1 MEQSSFMEKN
11 NVREKLHAVALS
23 APKTSGVYLWKDK
36 AGTVIYVGKAK
47 SLKNRLSSYF
57 TSNRDIKTRIL
68 VSRAD
73 SIEYIQTENEYEAL
87 LLENTLIKK
96 HKPRY
101 NINLKDGKTYP
112 VLKLTNEEFPKLY
125 RTRNIKNDGSKYFGP
140 FPNVSAVDMFLALI
154 KHNYTLRQCKRLK
167 KRETPCLYFHI
178 GRCKAPCCGKISA
191 EEYGKDIEEIT
202 MLLEGEMGEV
212 SAALKE
218 KMKEAAEKKEFE
230 KAARL
235 RDGIQAVYA
244 LRGQNIVQDMDPE
257 SRDYIAWAF
266 EGTMVSIAVLKM
278 RNGRLVGRDLYRS
291 HSLKEEGEIL
301 SEFISAYYTSANE
314 VPPKIFIPQAA
325 DGNAL
330 IEKWL
335 NEELH
340 AKTRISIIPLEKE
353 NITAEETASSKI
365 ETAFGT
371 ATSEEI
377 EEAASKKIDYT
388 VKEPA
393 PLAVQ
398 EKRLNLSPAEIK
410 HHKAALKMAR
420 FNAKEDALRRLR
432 EQGDFAA
439 VEDLQKRL
447 NLPCLPQRIEGFD
460 IAHLGGTFTVAAL
473 ISFKEGNPDKKNYRI
488 FRLKN
493 TDGII
498 DDYASMRE
506 VIARR
511 YTRLVNE
518 GADLP
523 DLILIDGGIGQVNAA
538 SKIVNALDLGIP
550 VIGLAEK
557 NEEVY
562 FPHNSEPVI
571 LPRRSDALR
580 LLQRIRDEA
589 HRFSNTRN
597 NKLRRA
603 NKLKTEFE
611 GLPHI
616 GKKRAFS
623 LLKAFG
629 NMEGLKNTTAQAL
642 SETAKISLKQAEEV
656 LASVKGNSQN

>member
-1 MEQSSFMEKN
+1 MEKN

-68 VSRAD
+68 VFRAD

-580 LLQRIRDEA
+580 FLQRIRDEA

>member
-1 MEQSSFMEKN
+1 MAEITT
-11 NVREKLHAVALS
+11 REKLHTVALS

-68 VSRAD
+68 VSRAE

-112 VLKLTNEEFPKLY
+112 VLKLTNEEFPKVY

-202 MLLEGEMGEV
+202 LLLEGEMEDV
-212 SAALKE
+212 SATLKE

-266 EGTMVSIAVLKM
+266 EGAMVSIAVLKM

-325 DGNAL
+325 EGNAL

-353 NITAEETASSKI
+353 SLAAEETSTTDSL
-365 ETAFGT
+365 T
-371 ATSEEI
+371 EI
-377 EEAASKKIDYT
+377 EEAASKTIGYT
-388 VKEPA
+388 VQEPA
-393 PLAVQ
+393 PSAAQ
-398 EKRLNLSPAEIK
+398 EEKLNLSPAEIK

-420 FNAKEDALRRLR
+420 FNAKEDAMRRLR

-493 TDGII
+493 TDGVI

-511 YTRLVNE
+511 YTRLLNE

-611 GLPHI
+611 NLPHI
-616 GKKRAFS
+616 GKKRAHV

-629 NMEGLKNTTAQAL
+629 STENLKTATAQAL

-656 LASVKGNSQN
+656 LEAVKTTNNNN

>member
-1 MEQSSFMEKN
+1 MEEPLSIEKN
-11 NVREKLHAVALS
+11 TIREKLHAVALS

-73 SIEYIQTENEYEAL
+73 SIEYIQTDNEYEAL

-112 VLKLTNEEFPKLY
+112 VLKLTNEEFPKVY

-140 FPNVSAVDMFLALI
+140 FPNVSAVDMFLTLI

-167 KRETPCLYFHI
+167 KRDTPCLYFHI

-191 EEYGKDIEEIT
+191 EEYGKEIEEIT
-202 MLLEGEMGEV
+202 LLLDGDVESV
-212 SAALKE
+212 VLALKE

-266 EGTMVSIAVLKM
+266 EGTMISIAVLKM

-301 SEFISAYYTSANE
+301 SEFVSAYYVSANE

-340 AKTRISIIPLEKE
+340 AKTRISIIPLE
-353 NITAEETASSKI
+353 
-365 ETAFGT
+365 
-371 ATSEEI
+371 EI
-377 EEAASKKIDYT
+377 EEAADKTPEYT
-388 VKEPA
+388 AKEP
-393 PLAVQ
+393 PD
-398 EKRLNLSPAEIK
+398 LSQAEIK

-493 TDGII
+493 TDGVI

-523 DLILIDGGIGQVNAA
+523 DLILIDGGLGQVNAA
-538 SKIVNALDLGIP
+538 SKIIKALDLGIP

-562 FPHNSEPVI
+562 FPHNSEPLI

-611 GLPHI
+611 NLPHI
-616 GKKRAFS
+616 GKKRAHA
-623 LLKAFG
+623 LLKAFD
-629 NMEGLKNTTAQAL
+629 NMETLKTVTAQAIA
-642 SETAKISLKQAEEV
+642 EAVKISLKQAEEV
-656 LASVKGNSQN
+656 LGAIENVHPVHFQS

>member
-1 MEQSSFMEKN
+1 MEKSSFIEKT

-73 SIEYIQTENEYEAL
+73 SIEYIQTDNEYEAL

-140 FPNVSAVDMFLALI
+140 FPNVSAVDMFLTLI

-167 KRETPCLYFHI
+167 KRDTPCLYFHI

-202 MLLEGEMGEV
+202 LLLEGEIEDV
-212 SAALKE
+212 SKALKE
-218 KMKEAAEKKEFE
+218 RMKEAAEKKEFE

-266 EGTMVSIAVLKM
+266 EGTMISIAVLKM

-301 SEFISAYYTSANE
+301 SEFVSAYYVSANE

-340 AKTRISIIPLEKE
+340 AKTRISIIPLE
-353 NITAEETASSKI
+353 
-365 ETAFGT
+365 
-371 ATSEEI
+371 EI
-377 EEAASKKIDYT
+377 EEAADKTSEYT
-388 VKEPA
+388 AEEP
-393 PLAVQ
+393 LDF
-398 EKRLNLSPAEIK
+398 SPAEIK

-420 FNAKEDALRRLR
+420 FNAREDALRRLR

-447 NLPCLPQRIEGFD
+447 KLPCLPQRIEGFD
-460 IAHLGGTFTVAAL
+460 IAHLGGTFTAAAL

-493 TDGII
+493 TDGVI

-523 DLILIDGGIGQVNAA
+523 DLILIDGGLGQVNAA
-538 SKIVNALDLGIP
+538 SKIIKALDLNIP
-550 VIGLAEK
+550 VVGLAEK

-562 FPHNSEPVI
+562 FPHNSEPLI

-611 GLPHI
+611 NLPNI
-616 GKKRAFS
+616 GKKRAHA

-629 NMEGLKNTTAQAL
+629 NMETLKTVTAQAL
-642 SETAKISLKQAEEV
+642 SEAVKISLKQAEEV
-656 LASVKGNSQN
+656 LEAVKNVHPVHF

>member
-1 MEQSSFMEKN
+1 MEEPLSIEKN
-11 NVREKLHAVALS
+11 TIREKLHAVALS

-73 SIEYIQTENEYEAL
+73 SIEYIQTDNEYEAL

-167 KRETPCLYFHI
+167 KRDTPCLYFHI

-202 MLLEGEMGEV
+202 LLLEGEIEDV
-212 SAALKE
+212 SKALKE
-218 KMKEAAEKKEFE
+218 RMKEAAEKKEFE

-266 EGTMVSIAVLKM
+266 EGTMISIAVLKM

-301 SEFISAYYTSANE
+301 SEFVSAYYVSANE

-340 AKTRISIIPLEKE
+340 AKTRISIIPLE
-353 NITAEETASSKI
+353 
-365 ETAFGT
+365 
-371 ATSEEI
+371 EI
-377 EEAASKKIDYT
+377 EEAADKTPEYT
-388 VKEPA
+388 AKEP
-393 PLAVQ
+393 PD
-398 EKRLNLSPAEIK
+398 LSQAEIK

-493 TDGII
+493 TDGVI

-523 DLILIDGGIGQVNAA
+523 DLILIDGGLGQVNAA
-538 SKIVNALDLGIP
+538 SKIIKALDLGIP

-562 FPHNSEPVI
+562 FPHNSEPLI

-611 GLPHI
+611 NLPHI
-616 GKKRAFS
+616 GKKRAHA
-623 LLKAFG
+623 LLKAFD
-629 NMEGLKNTTAQAL
+629 NMETLKTVTAQAIA
-642 SETAKISLKQAEEV
+642 EAVKISLKQAEEV
-656 LASVKGNSQN
+656 LGAIENVHPVHFQS

>member
-1 MEQSSFMEKN
+1 MKKYKMEKSSFIEKT

-73 SIEYIQTENEYEAL
+73 SIEYIQTDNEYEAL

-140 FPNVSAVDMFLALI
+140 FPNVSAVDMFLTLI

-167 KRETPCLYFHI
+167 KRDTPCLYFHI

-202 MLLEGEMGEV
+202 LLLEGEIEDV
-212 SAALKE
+212 SKALKE
-218 KMKEAAEKKEFE
+218 RMKEAAEKKEFE

-266 EGTMVSIAVLKM
+266 EGTMISIAVLKM

-301 SEFISAYYTSANE
+301 SEFVSAYYVSANE

-340 AKTRISIIPLEKE
+340 AKTRISIIPLE
-353 NITAEETASSKI
+353 
-365 ETAFGT
+365 
-371 ATSEEI
+371 EI
-377 EEAASKKIDYT
+377 EEAADKTSEYT
-388 VKEPA
+388 AEEP
-393 PLAVQ
+393 LDF
-398 EKRLNLSPAEIK
+398 SPAEIK

-420 FNAKEDALRRLR
+420 FNAREDALRRLR

-447 NLPCLPQRIEGFD
+447 KLPCLPQRIEGFD
-460 IAHLGGTFTVAAL
+460 IAHLGGTFTAAAL

-493 TDGII
+493 TDGVI

-523 DLILIDGGIGQVNAA
+523 DLILIDGGLGQVNAA
-538 SKIVNALDLGIP
+538 SKIIKALDLNIP
-550 VIGLAEK
+550 VVGLAEK

-562 FPHNSEPVI
+562 FPHNSEPLI

-611 GLPHI
+611 NLPNI
-616 GKKRAFS
+616 GKKRAHA

-629 NMEGLKNTTAQAL
+629 NMETLKTVTAQAL
-642 SETAKISLKQAEEV
+642 SEAVKISLKQAEEV
-656 LASVKGNSQN
+656 LEAVKNVHPVHF

>member
-1 MEQSSFMEKN
+1 MAEITT
-11 NVREKLHAVALS
+11 REKLHTVALS

-68 VSRAD
+68 VSRAE

-112 VLKLTNEEFPKLY
+112 VLKLTNEEFPKVY

-202 MLLEGEMGEV
+202 LLLEGEMEDV
-212 SAALKE
+212 SGTLKE

-266 EGTMVSIAVLKM
+266 EGAMVSIAVLKM

-325 DGNAL
+325 EGNAL

-353 NITAEETASSKI
+353 SLAAEERSAADSLT
-365 ETAFGT
+365 
-371 ATSEEI
+371 EI
-377 EEAASKKIDYT
+377 EEAASKTIGYA

-393 PLAVQ
+393 PLSAQ
-398 EKRLNLSPAEIK
+398 EERLNLSPAEIK

-420 FNAKEDALRRLR
+420 FNAKEDAMRRLR

-493 TDGII
+493 TDGVI

-511 YTRLVNE
+511 YTRLLNE

-611 GLPHI
+611 NLPHI
-616 GKKRAFS
+616 GKKRAHV

-629 NMEGLKNTTAQAL
+629 STENLKTATAQAL

-656 LASVKGNSQN
+656 LDAVKTTNNNN

>member
-68 VSRAD
+68 VFRAD

-580 LLQRIRDEA
+580 FLQRIRDEA

>member
-1 MEQSSFMEKN
+1 MEKN
-11 NVREKLHAVALS
+11 TIREKLHAVALS

-73 SIEYIQTENEYEAL
+73 SIEYIQTDNEYEAL

-167 KRETPCLYFHI
+167 KRDTPCLYFHI

-202 MLLEGEMGEV
+202 LLLEGEIEDV
-212 SAALKE
+212 SKALKE
-218 KMKEAAEKKEFE
+218 RMKEAAEKKEFE

-266 EGTMVSIAVLKM
+266 EGTMISIAVLKM

-301 SEFISAYYTSANE
+301 SEFVSAYYVSANE

-340 AKTRISIIPLEKE
+340 AKTRISIIPLE
-353 NITAEETASSKI
+353 
-365 ETAFGT
+365 
-371 ATSEEI
+371 EI
-377 EEAASKKIDYT
+377 EEAADKTPEYT
-388 VKEPA
+388 AKEP
-393 PLAVQ
+393 PD
-398 EKRLNLSPAEIK
+398 LSQAEIK

-493 TDGII
+493 TDGVI

-523 DLILIDGGIGQVNAA
+523 DLILIDGGLGQVNAA
-538 SKIVNALDLGIP
+538 SKIIKALDLGIP

-562 FPHNSEPVI
+562 FPHNSEPLI

-611 GLPHI
+611 NLPHI
-616 GKKRAFS
+616 GKKRAHA
-623 LLKAFG
+623 LLKAFD
-629 NMEGLKNTTAQAL
+629 NMETLKTVTAQAIA
-642 SETAKISLKQAEEV
+642 EAVKISLKQAEEV
-656 LASVKGNSQN
+656 LGAIENVHPVHFQS